1 MTIPQESQPQLRP
14 GCRFSEAAGQENIL
28 LIPEG
33 LIKLAG
39 PGRKILELCD
49 GQRTFAQIL
58 DSLHSDYPSASLNQI
73 ERDTASYLEG
83 LRERGAVEF

>member
-1 MTIPQESQPQLRP
+1 MTISQESQPRLRR
-14 GCRFSEAAGQENIL
+14 GCRFSELSGQDDIL

-49 GQRTFAQIL
+49 GERTFAQIL
-58 DSLHSDYPSASLNQI
+58 SALHSVYPGAPPEQV
-73 ERDTASYLEG
+73 EHDTASYLEG
-83 LRERGAVEF
+83 LRARGAVEF

>member
-1 MTIPQESQPQLRP
+1 MDLNPDSRPQLRA
-14 GCRFSEAAGQENIL
+14 GCRFSEGPGQENVL

-49 GQRTFAQIL
+49 GQRTFTQIL
-58 DSLHSDYPSASLNQI
+58 ASLQIIYPAAPSRQI
-73 ERDTASYLEG
+73 ERDTASYLER
-83 LRERGAVEF
+83 LRDRGAVEF

>member
-1 MTIPQESQPQLRP
+1 MVPGPESRPQLRA
-14 GCRFSEAAGQENIL
+14 GCRFSEGAGQEHVL

-49 GQRTFAQIL
+49 GQRTFTEVLAALQ
-58 DSLHSDYPSASLNQI
+58 SLYPAASPEQI
-73 ERDTASYLEG
+73 EGDTASYLER
-83 LRERGAVEF
+83 LRDRGAVEF